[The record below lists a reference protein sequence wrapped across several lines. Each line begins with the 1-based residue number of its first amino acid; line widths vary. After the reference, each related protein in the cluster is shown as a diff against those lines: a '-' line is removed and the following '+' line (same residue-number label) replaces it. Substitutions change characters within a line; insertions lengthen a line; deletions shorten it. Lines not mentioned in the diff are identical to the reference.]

1 MASSQ
6 TNSTFR
12 QVQEQLHTKAYQSG
26 TSFKLAVGYHYLT
39 ILFGTWLICGVFID
53 GYAHNHGVVETFF
66 TPWHAILYSGFL
78 VCALWMSYLV
88 YRTKRITGL
97 SWRLS
102 IPSGYG
108 LGLVGAAVFLT
119 GGLCDMAWHIIY
131 GIEEDVAALLSPSH
145 LMLLIGALMI
155 LSSPFRSAWNEQQ
168 DAPGWRTFAP
178 PLLSVAL
185 TLSAVSFF
193 LMYAWMFRYNLASQ
207 PVTDWYLTKFYS
219 GHIQQMNE
227 MRGLSYLLLN
237 TMQYMIPLLLLIR
250 RWRLPLGTV
259 TVLFTFVT
267 VLMNALDGFEN
278 AVSIAFAFAAGLVGD
293 LAYRWLKPNET
304 NRLWA
309 MRVFALLVP
318 AVLWTLYFCWLK
330 ATDGIGWEIEVWTG
344 AIVSAALASL
354 ALSLLAFP
362 PRQPESRQEGA

>member
-1 MASSQ
+1 LAPSQ
-6 TNSTFR
+6 ANPSVR
-12 QVQEQLHTKAYQSG
+12 QVQTQAHPTAKP
-26 TSFKLAVGYHYLT
+26 FKLTVGYHYLT
-39 ILFGTWLICGVFID
+39 ILFGAWLIGGVFVD

-108 LGLVGAAVFLT
+108 IGLLGAAVFLT

-131 GIEEDVAALLSPSH
+131 GIEQDIAALLSPSH
-145 LMLLIGALMI
+145 LILLIGGIMI
-155 LSSPFRSAWNEQQ
+155 LSSPFRCAWNEEQ
-168 DAPGWRTFAP
+168 DAPSWSSFAP

-185 TLSAVSFF
+185 TLSVVSFF
-193 LMYAWMFRYNLASQ
+193 LMYAWLFRYNLSSQ
-207 PVTDWYLTKFYS
+207 PVTAWYMTKYYS

-227 MRGLSYLLLN
+227 MRGLSYLILN
-237 TMQYMIPLLLLIR
+237 TMQYMIPLLLLIK
-250 RWRLPLGTV
+250 RWRLPFGAV

-267 VLMNALDGFEN
+267 VLMNVLDGFNN
-278 AVSIAFAFAAGLVGD
+278 AAAIVIAFAAGVVGD
-293 LAYRWLKPNET
+293 LAYRWLRPDEAD
-304 NRLWA
+304 RLWA
-309 MRVFALLVP
+309 MRFYALLMP
-318 AVLWTLYFCWLK
+318 AVLWTLYFGWQK

-362 PRQPESRQEGA
+362 PRQPGRRQESA

>member
-6 TNSTFR
+6 ANSTVR
-12 QVQEQLHTKAYQSG
+12 QMQEQLHTKAYQSG
-26 TSFKLAVGYHYLT
+26 TTFKLAVGYHYLT

-78 VCALWMSYLV
+78 VCTIWMSYLV
-88 YRTKRITGL
+88 YRTRRITGL
-97 SWRLS
+97 SWRLA
-102 IPSGYG
+102 IPNGYG
-108 LGLVGAAVFLT
+108 LGLTGAAVFLT

-131 GIEEDVAALLSPSH
+131 GIEQDVAALLSPSH
-145 LMLLIGALMI
+145 LMLLVGGIMI
-155 LSSPFRSAWNEQQ
+155 LSSPFRSAWNEED
-168 DAPGWRTFAP
+168 DAPGWRSFAP
-178 PLLSVAL
+178 PLLSVTL
-185 TLSAVSFF
+185 TLSVISFF

-219 GHIQQMNE
+219 GHIQQANE

-250 RWRLPLGTV
+250 RWRLPFGAV

-267 VLMNALDGFEN
+267 VLMNALDGFDN
-278 AVSIAFAFAAGLVGD
+278 AITIVFAFAAGLVGD
-293 LAYRWLKPNET
+293 LAYRWLKPDEG

-309 MRVFALLVP
+309 MRVFVLLVP
-318 AVLWTLYFCWLK
+318 AMLWTLYFGWLK

-362 PRQPESRQEGA
+362 PRRPERRQEGA